1 MAKVKLQVEIQKI
14 LSVISKDIYDSPY
27 ALLRENV
34 QNAYDAILMR
44 LRKDPKFE
52 PKIEIYLNGSKIIIR
67 DNGIGMD
74 YDTIENNYW
83 KAGSSGKNNDEAR
96 KAGVVGTFGI
106 GAMANFGI
114 CSHLEVKSR
123 AYETDITHIS
133 RAIKETLSVNDDCI
147 SIEPSEDRLID
158 YGTEVCAT
166 LESGQVLTEEGAKNY
181 LSPYVKY
188 LRFPVYLNG
197 NIISQNCYINI
208 PTADNTITVNK
219 RVSTSDIEFQLYIYI
234 SNFSNGQ
241 VRVLANNIFIREQE
255 IIGDVF
261 LEQNMNAIF
270 GLRNNFG
277 LATIPVNSTFNL
289 GGFVNLSF
297 LLPTAG
303 REALSRESINY
314 VSRIIELIENNIAEE
329 ISKYDIAD
337 SNRNFLMYI
346 HNTRRYD
353 LANKIRI
360 QRQPNDDRIEFGYVA
375 QELDN
380 KKVYYY
386 TGSDTQIIAQYANEN
401 SYLLLLSNESPRRNI
416 QQQMLSLKRIEPI
429 SDNPRVLKEYSFEEL
444 SSAESALTFRAVSI
458 LKEDYLIQDP
468 KVVFAE
474 ISHSVPNMVEQKNNT
489 LYVYLSRE
497 SGNVQQ
503 VLKVYQQE
511 FRLFDGFVKDFIR
524 NFLYQKISPFVPSS
538 TRQGADA
545 LFKIL
550 QKSKELYT
558 IEYDEFGEI
567 ENLMKEYIAGKI
579 SMNEVF
585 KVSTKNRTLQTQTVT
600 ENQIGTVE
608 AEIPLI
614 THSISNSSNGDSN
627 NENIE
632 INKYLPLPPI
642 KILSN
647 ETTCK
652 ILKTNAGYQQLNNF
666 TFFLGLSDK
675 LFNRERDFF
684 FEPHTTKVIWG
695 MHKIVYIFTHASNS
709 ITLYY
714 DIELKE
720 KLDEDMTGGVTI
732 PSTTIITK
740 NRLFVPIVSE
750 MIPYFDI
757 KQGHKEFYVRYDII
771 SQLGKSDI

>member
-1 MAKVKLQVEIQKI
+1 MAKVRLQVEIQKI
-14 LSVISKDIYDSPY
+14 LNVISKDIYDSPY

-44 LRKDPKFE
+44 MQKESTFE
-52 PKIEIYLNGSKIIIR
+52 PKIEIILNDSKIIIK

-74 YDTIENNYW
+74 SNTIENNYW

-123 AYETDITHIS
+123 AYETDTTYAS

-147 SIEPSEDRLID
+147 SIERSEDGLAD

-166 LESGQVLTEEGAKNY
+166 LESGQKLTEEGAKNY
-181 LSPYVKY
+181 LLPYVKY
-188 LRFPVYLNG
+188 LRFPVSLNG
-197 NIISQNCYINI
+197 KIISQNSYINI
-208 PTADNTITVNK
+208 PTTDNIIAVTRNI
-219 RVSTSDIEFQLYIYI
+219 STNEIKFQLNIYI
-234 SNFSNGQ
+234 SNFANGQ
-241 VRVLANNIFIREQE
+241 IRVLANDIFIRGQQ
-255 IIGDVF
+255 IIGDIF
-261 LEQNMNAIF
+261 LEQNANAIF

-277 LATIPVNSTFNL
+277 LAAIPINSIFNL
-289 GGFVNLSF
+289 GGIVNLSF

-314 VSRIIELIENNIAEE
+314 VSSIVSSIEKNIAEE

-346 HNTRRYD
+346 YNMGRYD
-353 LANKIRI
+353 LVNKIKI
-360 QRQPNDDRIEFGYVA
+360 QRQPNDDRVS
-375 QELDN
+375 LD
-380 KKVYYY
+380 KIMKQIDGKDVYYY
-386 TGSDTQIIAQYANEN
+386 TGSDPQIIAQYANEN
-401 SYLLLLSNESPRRNI
+401 SYLLLLSNENPRRSI
-416 QQQMLSLKRIEPI
+416 QQQILSSKRIEPI
-429 SDNPRVLKEYSFEEL
+429 SDNPRVLKEHTYDEL
-444 SSAESALTFRAVSI
+444 SSAESALIFRIASI
-458 LKEDYLIQDP
+458 LKEDYLIQEP
-468 KVVFAE
+468 KVCFAE
-474 ISHSVPNMVEQKNNT
+474 ISHNVPNMVEQKNNT
-489 LYVYLSRE
+489 VCIYLSRN
-497 SGNVQQ
+497 SGNIQQ
-503 VLKVYQQE
+503 VLRVYQQE
-511 FRLFDGFVKDFIR
+511 FRLFDGFAKDFIR
-524 NFLYQKISPFVPSS
+524 NYLYQKIAPFVPSS
-538 TRQGADA
+538 TKQGADA

-550 QKSKELYT
+550 QKNKELYT

-579 SMNEVF
+579 SINEVF
-585 KVSTKNRTLQTQTVT
+585 KVSAKNRTLQTQTVNH
-600 ENQIGTVE
+600 NQIGTVE
-608 AEIPLI
+608 SEIPLV
-614 THSISNSSNGDSN
+614 THSITNNNGSNG
-627 NENIE
+627 ENIE
-632 INKYLPLPPI
+632 VNKFLPIPPI

-647 ETTCK
+647 ETSCK
-652 ILKTNAGYQQLNNF
+652 ILKTNAGYPQLNNF

-714 DIELKE
+714 DIELNE
-720 KLDEDMTGGVTI
+720 RLDEDMTGGVAI

-740 NRLFVPIVSE
+740 NRLFVPIVPE

-757 KQGHKEFYVRYDII
+757 KQGSKEFYVRYDII
-771 SQLGKSDI
+771 SQLEKNGK

>member
-44 LRKDPKFE
+44 LQKDPTFE
-52 PKIEIYLNGSKIIIR
+52 PKIGIYLNDSKITIT

-74 YDTIENNYW
+74 YKTIENNYW

-123 AYETDITHIS
+123 AYDTDLTFIS
-133 RAIKETLSVNDDCI
+133 RAEKQTLSVNDDCI
-147 SIEPSEDRLID
+147 SIEPSDDILAD
-158 YGTEVCAT
+158 YGTEVIAI
-166 LESGQVLTEEGAKNY
+166 LEPGHNLTIEGANNY

-197 NIISQNCYINI
+197 SIISQNSYLNIPEQDNVIKLNKPVSTNDIKFDLHINI
-208 PTADNTITVNK
+208 
-219 RVSTSDIEFQLYIYI
+219 F
-234 SNFSNGQ
+234 NFSNGQ
-241 VRVLANNIFIREQE
+241 VSVLANNIFIRDQK
-255 IIGDVF
+255 ITGDIY
-261 LEQNMNAIF
+261 LEQNNSVIF

-277 LATIPVNSTFNL
+277 LSTIPVNSNFNL
-289 GGFVNLSF
+289 GGIVNLSF
-297 LLPTAG
+297 LFPTAG

-314 VSRIIELIENNIAEE
+314 VSRIVELIEYNIAVE

-337 SNRNFLMYI
+337 SNRNFLFYI
-346 HNTRRYD
+346 HNLKRYD
-353 LANKIRI
+353 LANKIKI
-360 QRQPNDDRIEFGYVA
+360 QRQPNDDRIAFENINKL
-375 QELDN
+375 LDD

-386 TGSDTQIIAQYANEN
+386 TGSDSQIIAQYANEN
-401 SYLLLLSNESPRRNI
+401 SYLLLLSNENPRRYI
-416 QQQMLSLKRIEPI
+416 QQQMLLLKGIEPI
-429 SDNPRVLKEYSFEEL
+429 SDNPRVLKEYRFDEL
-444 SSAESALTFRAVSI
+444 SSAETALTFRAASI

-468 KVVFAE
+468 KVAFAE
-474 ISHSVPNMVEQKNNT
+474 ISHNVPNMVVQQNNSIC
-489 LYVYLSRE
+489 VYLSRD

-503 VLKVYQQE
+503 VLKVYQHE

-524 NFLYQKISPFVPSS
+524 NFLYQKISPYVPSS

-545 LFKIL
+545 LLKIL
-550 QKSKELYT
+550 QKNKELYT
-558 IEYDEFGEI
+558 IEYDDFGEV
-567 ENLMKEYIAGKI
+567 ENLMKEYISGKI
-579 SMNEVF
+579 SIQEVF
-585 KVSTKNRTLQTQTVT
+585 KASTTNRTLQTQTVSL
-600 ENQIGTVE
+600 NQIGTVE
-608 AEIPLI
+608 TEIPLI
-614 THSISNSSNGDSN
+614 TNSIGAFSINDFNK
-627 NENIE
+627 ENIE

-647 ETTCK
+647 ETACK
-652 ILKTNAGYQQLNNF
+652 ILKTNSGYPQLNNF

-720 KLDEDMTGGVTI
+720 KLNEEMTGGI
-732 PSTTIITK
+732 AISSTTIITK
-740 NRLFVPIVSE
+740 NRLFVPIVPE

-757 KQGHKEFYVRYDII
+757 KKGNKEFYVRYDII
-771 SQLGKSDI
+771 SQLGTSDL